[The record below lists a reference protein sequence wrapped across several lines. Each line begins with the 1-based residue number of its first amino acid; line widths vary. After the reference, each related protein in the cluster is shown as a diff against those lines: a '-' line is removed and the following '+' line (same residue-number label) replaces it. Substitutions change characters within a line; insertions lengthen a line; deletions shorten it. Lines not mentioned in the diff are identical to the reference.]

1 MKKVINNI
9 EYEVVENVKDCFDQQ
24 EVQEKLNDVDYF
36 NDFDYILGDY
46 AYDKLRLKGFYSKNN
61 KKVNDINNYDKIKD
75 YIDNYCSFGCR
86 YFILKKVSK

>member
-46 AYDKLRLKGFYSKNN
+46 AYDKLRLKGFYAKNN

-75 YIDNYCSFGCR
+75 YIDNYRSYGCR